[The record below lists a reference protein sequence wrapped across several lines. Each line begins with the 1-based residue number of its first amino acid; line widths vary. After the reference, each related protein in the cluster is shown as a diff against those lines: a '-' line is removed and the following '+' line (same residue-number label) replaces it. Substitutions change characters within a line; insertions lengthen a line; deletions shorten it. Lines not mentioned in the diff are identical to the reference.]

1 MTETIR
7 VGILGAGWAGTSHAI
22 AFSQLTHVKV
32 TALWSR
38 THDSANTLAQQLS
51 MTDVR
56 IYESW
61 QELVENAAVDV
72 ISIATPPM
80 IRREPVLIAFE
91 RGCHVL
97 VEKPFSVTLADAQV
111 MAQAAKSA
119 KTITATCFNKR
130 YLPGNQFVWRA
141 IREGQIGQIRDI
153 RTEWRWRTTS
163 RDFFVKRPWT
173 GRMDIAHGSLGEG
186 LSHDFDKARFFT
198 DSEFAHIVSQIAS
211 LTIKSDKNFPVD
223 GGSHM
228 HLAKL
233 NNGIFGEFRFTV
245 TAGEGNWTVVL
256 NGDEGTFIIN
266 GDDVVRRQR
275 SDEDDPVGIELPES
289 LQSPEGVSPM
299 QHSWNRL
306 ISDFVEAIRR
316 GDVNHRSV
324 PHLPTAED
332 GLRCQ
337 EIIDGAR
344 KSAEEM
350 RWVSLAEMQDPPSS
364 WSS

>member
-7 VGILGAGWAGTSHAI
+7 VGILGTGWAGESHAF
-22 AFSQLTHVKV
+22 AFSRLPHVEV

-38 THDSANTLAQQLS
+38 TRTSAEALAQQLNQPRL
-51 MTDVR
+51 R
-56 IYESW
+56 IYETW
-61 QELVENAAVDV
+61 QELIEQANVDV
-72 ISIATPPM
+72 ISVATPPM
-80 IRREPVLIAFE
+80 LRREPVMMAYE

-97 VEKPFSVTLADAQV
+97 IEKPFSVSLADAQV
-111 MAQAAKSA
+111 MAKAAQSA

-130 YLPGNQFVWRA
+130 YLPGNQFAWRA
-141 IREGQIGQIRDI
+141 MQEGRIGQIRDI
-153 RTEWRWRTTS
+153 RTEWRWRTTN

-198 DSEFAHIVSQIAS
+198 GSEFTHIVSQITP
-211 LTIKSDKNFPVD
+211 LTIKSDEDFLVD

-233 NNGIFGEFRFTV
+233 TDGLFGEFRFTV

-256 NGDEGTFIIN
+256 SGDEGTFIID
-266 GDDVVRRQR
+266 GDDVVRCQR
-275 SDEDDPVGIELPES
+275 ADEDDPVTIEIPMSVQPTEGINS
-289 LQSPEGVSPM
+289 M
-299 QHSWNRL
+299 QHSWNSL
-306 ISDFVEAIRR
+306 IADFIKAIRQ
-316 GDVNHRSV
+316 GDVNHGSV

-337 EIIDGAR
+337 EIIAGAR
-344 KSAEEM
+344 KSDEEM
-350 RWVSLAEMQDPPSS
+350 RWVSLVELQNPP
-364 WSS
+364 